1 MATTDYTVMRS
12 PCLCGQGQ
20 IVVTQEMPDHPWVR
34 ASQISYSGALECAH
48 CSKTYTVINDWGSKP
63 YVAKL
68 SDVAKF
74 ELAKEANAKADAE
87 FKNSAQAQA
96 LIPKI
101 VAEIDGQPSKAA
113 RHRLLSR
120 FGLTRDS
127 YATYLKCSQSG
138 AEAVKYI
145 TGHDIAHIGGELG
158 LAGGQAQAFAT
169 KAKELEAL
177 QKASWERPPAIV
189 TGATWM
195 QR

>member
-113 RHRLLSR
+113 R
-120 FGLTRDS
+120 
-127 YATYLKCSQSG
+127 KWSQSG

>member
-1 MATTDYTVMRS
+1 MATTDYTDMRS
-12 PCLCGQGQ
+12 PCLCGQGK

-34 ASQISYSGALECAH
+34 ASQISYSGTLECAD
-48 CSKTYTVINDWGSKP
+48 CSKTYTIINDWGSKP
-63 YVAKL
+63 YVAKR

-74 ELAKEANAKADAE
+74 ELAKEASAKADAE
-87 FKNSAQAQA
+87 FKSSAPARA

-101 VAEIDGQPSKAA
+101 IAEIDGQPSKAA

-127 YATYLKCSQSG
+127 YATYLKRPHGG

-145 TGHDIAHIGGELG
+145 TGHDIAHIDGELG
-158 LAGGQAQAFAT
+158 LAGGQAQAFAA
-169 KAKELEAL
+169 KAKELEEL
-177 QKASWERPPAIV
+177 QKASWGRPAAVV